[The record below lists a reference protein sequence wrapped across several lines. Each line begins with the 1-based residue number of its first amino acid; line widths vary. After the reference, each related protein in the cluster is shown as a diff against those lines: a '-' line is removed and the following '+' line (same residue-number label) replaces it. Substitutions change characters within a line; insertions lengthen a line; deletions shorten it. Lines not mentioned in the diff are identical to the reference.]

1 MEIKIT
7 NQTIGRWILIYI
19 PTLIFG
25 ISVYKYGIF
34 SIKDEDDLVGIF
46 QVLYCLLE
54 LVSVGFLGLELLFGN
69 IKFNY
74 TIKLPKFGPEP
85 FDESHEDWDD
95 YQDFLRNRD

>member
-7 NQTIGRWILIYI
+7 NQTIGRWILIYL

-34 SIKDEDDLVGIF
+34 PESDLVNSCQF
-46 QVLYCLLE
+46 LYCL
-54 LVSVGFLGLELLFGN
+54 SGFIGVGFLGLELLSGG
-69 IKFNY
+69 IKVNY
-74 TIKLPKFGPEP
+74 TIKLPKFGPDP
-85 FDESHEDWDD
+85 FDENHEDWGD